1 MSRFLKYWLPVL
13 LWMLGIF
20 YLSTNAGSSA
30 NTSRIIEPVLRW
42 LMPHLSTHMIH
53 QVHSVIR
60 KVGHL
65 AEYAVLGW
73 LLWRALRQT
82 QTGGTGGSAW
92 KAALGVLMLSA
103 AYAATDEF
111 HQSFIPTRTPS
122 VRDVMIDTGG
132 SLFSV
137 AIACTCTACRR
148 KPSVEPRPS
157 QTTVA

>member
-1 MSRFLKYWLPVL
+1 MSRFLKSWLPVL
-13 LWMLGIF
+13 LWMMVIF

-53 QVHSVIR
+53 QVHSAIR

-65 AEYAVLGW
+65 AEYAALGW

-82 QTGGTGGSAW
+82 QSGLTGGSAW
-92 KAALGVLMLSA
+92 KAALAALVLSA

-137 AIACTCTACRR
+137 AIACTCAACRR
-148 KPSVEPRPS
+148 KPGVEPRPS

>member
-13 LWMLGIF
+13 LWMMVIF

-53 QVHSVIR
+53 QVHSAIR

-65 AEYAVLGW
+65 AEYAILGW
-73 LLWRALRQT
+73 LLWRALRRAQS
-82 QTGGTGGSAW
+82 GLTGGSAW
-92 KAALGVLMLSA
+92 KAALATLVLSA

-111 HQSFIPTRTPS
+111 HQSFIPARTPS

-132 SLFSV
+132 ALFSV
-137 AIACTCTACRR
+137 AIACTWAACQR
-148 KPSVEPRPS
+148 KPG
-157 QTTVA
+157 VAPNPLG